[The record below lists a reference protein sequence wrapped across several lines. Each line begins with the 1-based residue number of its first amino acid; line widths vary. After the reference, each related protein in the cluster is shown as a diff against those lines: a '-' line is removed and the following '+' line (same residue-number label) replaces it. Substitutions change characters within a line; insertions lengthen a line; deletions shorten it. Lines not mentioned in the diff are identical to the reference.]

1 MSNRSMVD
9 VAYDLMAKKKKGVA
23 FNKLWEEVSQMM
35 GYNPTVAQRKIA
47 QFYTTMML
55 DKRFVNLGNNL
66 WDLTS
71 RHTYDETHFDTTSI
85 EMEDADT
92 DDEEEIDD
100 EEEEEPEEGFK
111 LYDDTPEDSYQ

>member
-9 VAYDLMAKKKKGVA
+9 IAYELMTKKKKGVA
-23 FNKLWEEVSQMM
+23 FNKLWEEVSQML
-35 GYNPTVAQRKIA
+35 GYNPTLAQKKIA

-71 RHTYDETHFDTTSI
+71 RHTYDETHFDTASI
-85 EMEDADT
+85 EIEDT
-92 DDEEEIDD
+92 EN
-100 EEEEEPEEGFK
+100 EEEEELIEDEEDLEEDEYK
-111 LYDDTPEDSYQ
+111 IYDESDEDNY

>member
-9 VAYDLMAKKKKGVA
+9 IAYEFMTKKKKGVA

-35 GYNPTVAQRKIA
+35 GYNPSMAEKKIA
-47 QFYTTMML
+47 QFYTTIML

-71 RHTYDETHFDTTSI
+71 RHTYDETHFDTSSI
-85 EMEDADT
+85 ELEDVET
-92 DDEEEIDD
+92 EDEEELVED
-100 EEEEEPEEGFK
+100 EEGEEEGDFN
-111 LYDDTPEDSYQ
+111 LYDEAEEDSY